1 MLCVLTFLCRCFA
14 GAFMSYKFDKIRILV
29 VEDNNPMLEICK
41 SLLLTFGVGEV
52 LSAKNG
58 EDGFNVFKKENP
70 DIVVADWMMQPM
82 DGISLTRRI
91 RNDPASPNQYVPI
104 ILMTGFSEKKRV
116 VQARDSGVTEFLVK
130 PFTARDLYKRIAQ
143 IIERPRQFVRSEDFF
158 GPDRRRK
165 AAETFEGPYK
175 RESDAKLMA
184 AQKVRMKEASVH
196 LDELRS
202 KAGLSKG
209 DKIDIIDV
217 DFS

>member
-1 MLCVLTFLCRCFA
+1 MT
-14 GAFMSYKFDKIRILV
+14 YKFDKVRILV
-29 VEDNNPMLEICK
+29 VEDNVPMLEICK

-58 EDGFNVFKKENP
+58 EDGYQVFRKENP
-70 DIVVADWMMQPM
+70 DMVIADWMMHPT

-91 RNDPASPNQYVPI
+91 RNDPSSPNPYAPI

-116 VQARDSGVTEFLVK
+116 VQARDAGVTEFLVK
-130 PFTARDLYKRIAQ
+130 PFTAKDLYKRIAQ

-165 AAETFEGPYK
+165 ADTEFNGPLK
-175 RESDAKLMA
+175 RESDAGLA
-184 AQKVRMKEASVH
+184 AKQKQRMQSASLH
-196 LDELRS
+196 LDKLRD

-209 DKIDIIDV
+209 DKINVTDI